1 MYDDWSLAPEMSARV
16 RAIARLGYRSV
27 ERLRGDV
34 AVTVNTPFMRGKL
47 AAARPVLVPNGVDP
61 RMCDWGSTDRDDT
74 RRVVMLGNFFEG
86 RTDWE
91 LLERIARSP
100 SAQEVRIFGANDRC
114 IELAGRLNDRMAE
127 QRVKCFPKTPMRE
140 IAARLGRRT
149 VVAVPHLVSDYTMSQ
164 DLMKA
169 YQAVALG
176 CRVLLPV
183 ELIPRPI
190 PKEFVVGAGLGV
202 NVDDCLEALFLERPV
217 SNEERREFA
226 INNSWNAR
234 ARQIAGL
241 LHEL

>member
-1 MYDDWSLAPEMSARV
+1 
-16 RAIARLGYRSV
+16 
-27 ERLRGDV
+27 
-34 AVTVNTPFMRGKL
+34 
-47 AAARPVLVPNGVDP
+47 
-61 RMCDWGSTDRDDT
+61 
-74 RRVVMLGNFFEG
+74 
-86 RTDWE
+86 
-91 LLERIARSP
+91 
-100 SAQEVRIFGANDRC
+100 
-114 IELAGRLNDRMAE
+114 
-127 QRVKCFPKTPMRE
+127 
-140 IAARLGRRT
+140 
-149 VVAVPHLVSDYTMSQ
+149 
-164 DLMKA
+164 MKA